1 MPADGGPEKPVPQLA
16 RFDAIRRS
24 WGVTQ
29 KGIYFISK
37 QQGPDQT
44 VRFFSFATQKVS
56 PLLTLE
62 REPIWNYPD
71 VALSSDGRT
80 LLIARLD
87 QETNDLM
94 MMENFH

>member
-1 MPADGGPEKPVPQLA
+1 VPADGGPEKPVPQLA

-24 WGVTQ
+24 WGVAQ
-29 KGIYFISK
+29 EGIYFISK
-37 QQGPDQT
+37 QQGPHQI
-44 VRFFSFATQKVS
+44 VRFLSFATQRVS

-71 VALSSDGRT
+71 VALSWDART

-94 MMENFH
+94 MIENFQ